1 MTETLPLISIVIPT
15 LNEERFLPR
24 CLASLHGLDYPAD
37 RYFVLVVDNHST
49 DCTPDIARSHGAT
62 LIEAEKRTIGYSRN
76 TGAFARQADLIA
88 FLDADCLAD
97 RAWLRRA
104 AQHFAVPEVVAA
116 GSYPSVLASESNA
129 LQSAWAELCRRE
141 DSGIHRVDWLPTAN
155 LVVRA
160 DRFEAIGGF
169 NETLTTCEDVDLGY
183 RLSAQ
188 GAVLYDPDM
197 VVYHLREP
205 ESFKAFFKKE
215 VWHAKNNITGSFSHG
230 LRLSELP
237 SLIAPLAFG
246 AAWLVAMIGA
256 VWSPALL
263 AGGLLI
269 AALVPGLY
277 TLRGLRRCRNF
288 PLVLAIY
295 CVYFA
300 ARAYASL
307 CELIHLLV
315 RRLRRPLGAVASRG

>member
-1 MTETLPLISIVIPT
+1 MAETLPLIAIVIPT

-24 CLASLHGLDYPAD
+24 CLAALHRLDYPAD
-37 RYFVLVVDNHST
+37 RYFVLVVDNHSS
-49 DCTPDIARSHGAT
+49 DRTPDIARFHGAT

-76 TGAFARQADLIA
+76 TGAFARPADLIA

-97 RAWLRRA
+97 GAWLRRA
-104 AQHFAVPEVVAA
+104 AEKFALPDVVAA
-116 GSYPSVLASESNA
+116 GSYPAVLSSESNA
-129 LQSAWAELCRRE
+129 LQRAWAALCRRE

-160 DRFEAIGGF
+160 DRFEAVGGF

-188 GAVLYDPDM
+188 GAVLYDPGM
-197 VVYHLREP
+197 IVYHLREP

-215 VWHAKNNITGSFSHG
+215 IWHAKHNITGSLSHG
-230 LRLSELP
+230 LRLSEVP
-237 SLIAPLAFG
+237 SLTAPLVFG
-246 AAWLVAMIGA
+246 FAWFIALIGA
-256 VWSPALL
+256 FWSQALL
-263 AGGLLI
+263 FGGLLT
-269 AALVPGLY
+269 AALVPGVY

-295 CVYFA
+295 CVYFT
-300 ARAYASL
+300 ARAYASFA
-307 CELIHLLV
+307 EVIDLL
-315 RRLRRPLGAVASRG
+315 LRRIRRPPGAVVSRG

>member
-1 MTETLPLISIVIPT
+1 MAEVLPLIAIVIPT

-24 CLASLHGLDYPAD
+24 CLTALNGLDYPVD
-37 RYFVLVVDNHST
+37 RRFVLVVDNHST
-49 DCTPDIARSHGAT
+49 DRTPDIARSHGAS

-76 TGAFARQADLIA
+76 TGAFARRADLIA

-104 AQHFAVPEVVAA
+104 AQNFEVPGVVAA
-116 GSYPSVLASESNA
+116 GSYPSVLAGESNA
-129 LQSAWAELCRRE
+129 LQRAWAALCRRE
-141 DSGIHRVDWLPTAN
+141 NSGVHRVDWLPTAN

-183 RLSAQ
+183 RLSAR
-188 GAVLYDPDM
+188 GAVVYDDGM
-197 VVYHLREP
+197 IVYHLREP
-205 ESFKAFFKKE
+205 ASFRAFFKKE
-215 VWHAKNNITGSFSHG
+215 VWHAKNNVTGSLSHG

-237 SLIAPLAFG
+237 SLLAPIAFAS
-246 AAWLVAMIGA
+246 AWLLALIGA
-256 VWSPALL
+256 LWSPALL
-263 AGGLLI
+263 AGGLLT
-269 AALVPGLY
+269 AALIPGLY
-277 TLRGLRRCRNF
+277 TLRGLRWCRNF

-295 CVYFA
+295 FVYFA

-307 CELIHLLV
+307 GELIHLLV
-315 RRLRRPLGAVASRG
+315 RRLHRHLGAVGSRE